1 MFIVKSKIV
10 ITQKTTFKSVER
22 NKVLKFDFCH
32 EFSCSD
38 SWRDFTNSGKVTLP
52 KNIKIIDDS
61 TGKQIN
67 IPGINQPIGGND
79 LTGLPPLLMCG
90 DEITL
95 DYYYQYPKNGQTII
109 EGTETSTS
117 HLFEGY
123 ISEISSKK
131 IIDFKVEDNFW
142 LLKQLP
148 CPTKTFKATDTLQS
162 ILTYLLKP
170 WNDNHPEKIFT
181 VDTTENTTFGE
192 FRVGN
197 ETVAE
202 CLGRLR
208 KTWHFESYFRGN
220 TLYCGLIVYN
230 NALAKEFT
238 FAFQQN
244 IISDDLTYKRKEDTV
259 LSILASNSV
268 EEETGGTCKDGSKK
282 TKKVRLEVLL
292 TLRHGDDTPDI
303 FQKPAGGDYPPNMGG
318 ERMTLPYPQ
327 ATTMAQLIELA
338 TKEIKKY
345 YYSGF
350 RGKFTTFGIPY
361 VKSGD
366 NITIQ
371 DPVLPERNG
380 KYKCKG
386 VEYECGMNGI
396 RQKIQ
401 LDYIIP

>member
-1 MFIVKSKIV
+1 MFIVKSKII
-10 ITQKTTFKSVER
+10 ITQKTPF
-22 NKVLKFDFCH
+22 NGVLRRRSMKFNFTH

-38 SWRDFTNSGKVTLP
+38 SWRDFTNSGKVSLP
-52 KNIKIIDDS
+52 KNLKILDDV
-61 TGKQIN
+61 TGKPYSVAN
-67 IPGINQPIGGND
+67 MNIGGNSP
-79 LTGLPPLLMCG
+79 TGKPPLLMCG
-90 DEITL
+90 DEITM
-95 DYYYQYPKNGQTII
+95 DYYYQYPSKGTWIT
-109 EGTETSTS
+109 EGTETPTS

-131 IIDFKVEDNFW
+131 TIEFKVEDNFW
-142 LLKQLP
+142 LLKQLA
-148 CPTKTFKATDTLQS
+148 CPTRTFKSTDTLQY
-162 ILTYLLKP
+162 ILQELIKP
-170 WNDNHPEKIFT
+170 WNSAHPEKQFS
-181 VDTTENTTFGE
+181 VNTTEQTTFGE

-220 TLYCGLIVYN
+220 VLYCGLIVYDPS
-230 NALAKEFT
+230 LAKDFT
-238 FAFQQN
+238 FAFQKN
-244 IISDDLTYKRKEDTV
+244 IISDDLTYKRKEDLV

-268 EEETGGTCKDGSKK
+268 EEETGKTCKDGSKK

-292 TLRHGDDTPDI
+292 TLAHGDDTPVI
-303 FQKPAGGDYPPNMGG
+303 FHKEKGGDYPPNTGG
-318 ERMTLPYPQ
+318 ERMTMPYQQ
-327 ATTMAQLIELA
+327 AKNMAQLIELA

-350 RGKFTTFGIPY
+350 KGKFTTFGIPY

-371 DPVLPERNG
+371 DSILPERNG

-386 VEYECGMNGI
+386 VEYSCGMGGI
-396 RQKIQ
+396 RQIIQ
-401 LDYIIP
+401 LDYLLLK

>member
-1 MFIVKSKIV
+1 MFIVKSKII
-10 ITQKTTFKSVER
+10 ITQKTPF
-22 NKVLKFDFCH
+22 NGVLRRRSMKFNFTH

-38 SWRDFTNSGKVTLP
+38 SWRDFTNSGKVSLP
-52 KNIKIIDDS
+52 KNLKIIDDV
-61 TGKQIN
+61 TGKPYSVAN
-67 IPGINQPIGGND
+67 MNIGGNSP
-79 LTGLPPLLMCG
+79 TGKPPLLMCG
-90 DEITL
+90 DEITM
-95 DYYYQYPKNGQTII
+95 DYYYQYPSKGTWIT
-109 EGTETSTS
+109 EGTETPTS

-131 IIDFKVEDNFW
+131 TIEFKVEDNFW
-142 LLKQLP
+142 LLKQLA
-148 CPTKTFKATDTLQS
+148 CPTRTFKSTDTLQY
-162 ILTYLLKP
+162 ILQELIKP
-170 WNDNHPEKIFT
+170 WNSAHPEKQFS
-181 VDTTENTTFGE
+181 VNTTEQTTFGE

-220 TLYCGLIVYN
+220 VLYCGLIVYDPS
-230 NALAKEFT
+230 LAKDFT
-238 FAFQQN
+238 FAFQKN
-244 IISDDLTYKRKEDTV
+244 IISDDLTYKRKEDLV

-268 EEETGGTCKDGSKK
+268 EEETGKTCKDGSKK

-292 TLRHGDDTPDI
+292 TLAHGDDTPVI
-303 FQKPAGGDYPPNMGG
+303 FHKEKGGDYPPNTGG
-318 ERMTLPYPQ
+318 ERMTMPYQQ
-327 ATTMAQLIELA
+327 AKNMAQLIELA

-350 RGKFTTFGIPY
+350 KGKFTTFGIPY

-371 DPVLPERNG
+371 DSILPERNG

-386 VEYECGMNGI
+386 VEYSCGMGGI
-396 RQKIQ
+396 RQIIQ
-401 LDYIIP
+401 LDYLLLK